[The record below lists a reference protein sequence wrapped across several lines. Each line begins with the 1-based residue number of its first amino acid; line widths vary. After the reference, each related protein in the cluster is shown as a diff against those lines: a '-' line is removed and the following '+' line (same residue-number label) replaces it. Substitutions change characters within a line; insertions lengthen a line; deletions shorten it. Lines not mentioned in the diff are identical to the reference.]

1 MTNSSP
7 PPENHDADLLAS
19 LYLDGEASP
28 EEAAVVEATPDLM
41 ARVEAFR
48 AVAGR
53 LSEPVRPPVTLQRAH
68 IAAAL
73 DAFEATASAPAILRE
88 TAPVVVDLAE
98 RRARRGLPS
107 WLGAAAAT
115 IVVVGGIGFGLSALN
130 SSGSSDEATDA
141 ASSREGPT
149 ANSETTVAESEELL
163 AADSAMEDADSAAAD
178 EAMDDSAAADE
189 ATEES
194 AMAEEA
200 EPAADAGGADEVLAP
215 PFDPGPV
222 DGRSALEIADT
233 VPPEQILPIEDA
245 ACFGSAVETSLEE
258 LTGFVPIVLDDDT
271 GELLFFLTPDA
282 GGQLVPGAVVLGP
295 DCELILE

>member
-1 MTNSSP
+1 MTSSSL
-7 PPENHDADLLAS
+7 PPENLDADLLAS

-53 LSEPVRPPVTLQRAH
+53 LSEPVRPPATLQRAH

-73 DAFEATASAPAILRE
+73 DAFETTASAPAIPQE

-141 ASSREGPT
+141 ASSREGAT
-149 ANSETTVAESEELL
+149 ANSETTAAESEELF
-163 AADSAMEDADSAAAD
+163 AADSAMEDGDGTA
-178 EAMDDSAAADE
+178 DDSAAADSAE
-189 ATEES
+189 EES
-194 AMAEEA
+194 VMAEEA
-200 EPAADAGGADEVLAP
+200 EPAADAGGTDEVLAP

-233 VPPEQILPIEDA
+233 VPPEQILPIDDA
-245 ACFGSAVETSLEE
+245 ACLGSAVATSLEE
-258 LTGFVPIVLDDDT
+258 LTGFVPILLDDEA

-282 GGQLVPGAVVLGP
+282 DGQLVPGAVVLGL